1 MLFPEADVE
10 PAPSMKSAIES
21 FSLELRVKIYE
32 KLSTGHGGVRM
43 QDKILISGFDPFGG
57 EPVNPACELL
67 RILDGKLLDGYRI
80 VTQEIPTARFRAA
93 ETLCLAI
100 TREDPAMILALGQ
113 SGGCSELSVER
124 VAINVDDYRIPDN
137 DGNQPVDEPVV
148 EGGPVAYWSTLPIR
162 SMVRAMREVEV
173 PASISNSAGTFVC
186 NHLFYSLMRFLEEEG
201 DVRRGGFIHVPYMLE
216 QAERLGQPGL
226 PLEVMAR
233 GLEAAVRAAAAVC
246 KGH

>member
-1 MLFPEADVE
+1 
-10 PAPSMKSAIES
+10 
-21 FSLELRVKIYE
+21 
-32 KLSTGHGGVRM
+32 M

-67 RILDGKLLDGYRI
+67 GILDGKLLDGYCI
-80 VTQEIPTARFRAA
+80 VTKKIPTARFRAA
-93 ETLCLAI
+93 EMLHSAI
-100 TREDPAMILALGQ
+100 TREDPIMILALGQ
-113 SGGCSELSVER
+113 AGGYSEIAVER

-148 EGGPVAYWSTLPIR
+148 EGGPVAYWSTLPVR
-162 SMVRAMREVEV
+162 SIVRAMREVEV
-173 PASISNSAGTFVC
+173 PAFVSNSAGTFVC
-186 NHLFYSLMRFLEEEG
+186 NHLFYRLMRFLEEEG

-226 PLEVMAR
+226 SLDAMAR

-246 KGH
+246 EGH